1 MNPQLL
7 DRGLTWFVVF
17 LFSTT
22 LHEAGHALAA
32 LKLGDPTAYEGGQV
46 SLNPLPHIRRAPR
59 RDGPRP
65 ASSPSSPRH
74 WMMGWASA
82 PYDPLW
88 AHRYPKRAALMAA
101 AGPAAN
107 LLLVIVAGLA
117 DPGGRLDRA
126 SSTLPTA
133 RASPRSPPRRRAS
146 WATGAVTP
154 LSILFSLNLLLF
166 TFNLLPLPPL
176 DGSAILP
183 GFMSDDMARRFHD
196 LPAPADVLDDRP
208 ARGLAG
214 LPAASPVP
222 CRLWRSTCSTT
233 PEPVTSEEPSAATI
247 AILLLCGA
255 SPSPRLP
262 CPSPSC

>member
-7 DRGLTWFVVF
+7 VEGLTWFVVF

-32 LKLGDPTAYEGGQV
+32 LKLGDSTAYEGGQV
-46 SLNPLPHIRRAPR
+46 SLNPLPHIRRAPV
-59 RDGPRP
+59 GMVLVPIVSFI
-65 ASSPSSPRH
+65 ASH

-107 LLLVIVAGLA
+107 LLLVIAAGALIRA
-117 DPGGRLDRA
+117 GVWTGLFYAPDSASFTAVTAATPG
-126 SSTLPTA
+126 
-133 RASPRSPPRRRAS
+133 S

-183 GFMSDDMARRFHD
+183 GFMSDDMARKFHN
-196 LPAPADVLDDRP
+196 LLRQPMFSMI
-208 ARGLAG
+208 GLLAAWQVFPLISGPLRILALNLLYYPGAG
-214 LPAASPVP
+214 YQ
-222 CRLWRSTCSTT
+222 
-233 PEPVTSEEPSAATI
+233 
-247 AILLLCGA
+247 
-255 SPSPRLP
+255 
-262 CPSPSC
+262 